1 MIINPKPL
9 VPKYTK
15 VIRLTESN
23 VEEVKEFL
31 GKYDQVHPL
40 PSAIHKSNMGII
52 FKDKAIWFSD
62 FILIDQ
68 RDNKIDIEVADDIEL
83 NQYFQR
89 ITDEEDY

>member
-40 PSAIHKSNMGII
+40 PKTAHKSNMGII
-52 FKDKAIWFSD
+52 FDDKAVWFD
-62 FILIDQ
+62 DYILIC
-68 RDNKIDIEVADDIEL
+68 RGKNKIDIEVVDDREL
-83 NQYFQR
+83 EQYFHPV
-89 ITDEEDY
+89 EED